1 MKLNPKTLEYLRVI
15 INGDGTEDY
24 RSGPQLCAFFNQLG
38 FEDDYWKISRTQ
50 GFPSRKDYTDIRL
63 KEINGTPEIDKCI
76 RNVFAVN
83 NFIQRIDHL
92 DKELSEFN
100 KYLAFDKW
108 QVVRDNAEITFRKI
122 DKVVVEAPTKN
133 EADTKEDEFLKQRFD
148 FNIESIKLEASVID
162 IIKARL
168 IEIKNCVN
176 HDSPLSAVIM
186 TGSVLEGLLFSIATQ
201 NPREYNQSQSAP
213 KDENGRVRKFSYWTL
228 NNFIDVSAEVGV
240 LKQDVKKF
248 SHVLRDFRN
257 YIHPYSQMC
266 TQFSPDKHTALICL
280 QVLNAALFQIET
292 YQKKKGE

>member
-1 MKLNPKTLEYLRVI
+1 MQLNPKTLEYLRVI

-38 FEDDYWKISRTQ
+38 FEDDYWKLSRTQ
-50 GFPSRKDYTDIRL
+50 GFPSRKDYTDTRL

-76 RNVFAVN
+76 CNVFAVN

-92 DKELSEFN
+92 DKEILDFN

-168 IEIKNCVN
+168 IEIENCVN

-186 TGSVLEGLLFSIATQ
+186 TGSVLEGLLLSIATQ
-201 NPREYNQSQSAP
+201 NPREYNQSKSAP
-213 KDENGRVRKFSYWTL
+213 KDENGRARKFSDWTL

-248 SHVLRDFRN
+248 SHALRDFRN

-292 YQKKKGE
+292 YQKKKEE